1 MMNNLQEVIK
11 VCLVES
17 LRPIIKLLSN
27 IIKWLNNHERVL
39 LTLFIVCSFTMFMLM
54 CSVILSIFEI
64 IELLV

>member
-39 LTLFIVCSFTMFMLM
+39 LTLFVVCSFTMFMFM